1 MFNNKI
7 TDISET
13 SIIENDTL
21 NNYCPNI
28 NEDYGYIQTYFYIFL
43 FICLITGIII
53 INIK

>member
-13 SIIENDTL
+13 NVSEDNTL
-21 NNYCPNI
+21 DNYCLNI
-28 NEDYGYIQTYFYIFL
+28 DDDYGYIQTYFYIFL
-43 FICLITGIII
+43 FICLIAGIII